1 MQIDAVKNAVI
12 LDVVFAEGAVSL
24 DDILEKNG
32 ICRADFALWLRE
44 DEFFSSICD
53 LSGRAGEAE
62 LARVIKCLAEFAKDG
77 DVKSAKALR
86 SLVGEQKSSVDEAG
100 VNLSE
105 TVAKYKRVDREIFG
119 DEAEG

>member
-1 MQIDAVKNAVI
+1 MQIDEVKRAVI

-32 ICRADFALWLRE
+32 STRTEFAEWLCE
-44 DEFFSSICD
+44 DDFFSSICD

-77 DVKSAKALR
+77 DVKAAKALR
-86 SLVGEQKSSVDEAG
+86 SLVGETKSSESDAV
-100 VNLSE
+100 VSVSE
-105 TVAKYKRVDREIFG
+105 TVAKYKRLDRELFG
-119 DEAEG
+119 DEA